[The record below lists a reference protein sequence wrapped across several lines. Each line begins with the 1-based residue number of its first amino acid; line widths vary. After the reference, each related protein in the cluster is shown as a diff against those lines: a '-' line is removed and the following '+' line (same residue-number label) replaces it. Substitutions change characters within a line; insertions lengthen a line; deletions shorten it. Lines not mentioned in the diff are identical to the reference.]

1 MRDIETAVSS
11 KQGRVWAGH
20 QPTLSGVLSQ
30 GSDLEP
36 PYLLTSARASCYPLT
51 PDSLWGPG
59 PRDLEAGPKVL
70 YLSRLAQPQVQ
81 EALQVPVTPPL
92 RDGCGVGGSGG
103 TCRETNKTS
112 GGEGRWQDT
121 NLSQATY
128 GSATHRPTL
137 QPRSSP
143 SPEPQ
148 PRPGRTSPLAH
159 LLSCP
164 DASRPF
170 CCPRSAFSPQTSPNS
185 GPGRWASRWRRHASW
200 CAAPAPWSPAR
211 SSISRATARPRCP
224 WSSCW
229 TSVSGEVGPG
239 KVWGAASAFSPG
251 VGRTR

>member
-51 PDSLWGPG
+51 PDSLRGPG

-92 RDGCGVGGSGG
+92 WGGCGVGGSGG

-128 GSATHRPTL
+128 GSATHRPTP

-143 SPEPQ
+143 LPGTSAQAGAHESAGPPALPARTRPAPSAVPGQPSPHKPAPAPARDGGHQDEGGTLRDAQRRHPDPPRGRAFLALQ
-148 PRPGRTSPLAH
+148 PV
-159 LLSCP
+159 
-164 DASRPF
+164 
-170 CCPRSAFSPQTSPNS
+170 SAVHEAAAGLRWEGKW
-185 GPGRWASRWRRHASW
+185 GPGR
-200 CAAPAPWSPAR
+200 
-211 SSISRATARPRCP
+211 
-224 WSSCW
+224 
-229 TSVSGEVGPG
+229 SGELPQLSVP
-239 KVWGAASAFSPG
+239 V
-251 VGRTR
+251 